1 MKPKSLMRRIDA
13 FWTARPD
20 EGLSLTDACAKF
32 GCTAEQFARA
42 VDKANRILG
51 LGMASEPMFRL
62 GPRVGARRKRKSGN
76 LPPIRPSASSSSI
89 FSGHAQRVRVG
100 ASSEPPPPTVVER
113 DGVDVRV
120 TRITPQETDEWKQ
133 REAARR
139 AAQFIPKPK
148 KSARTRSAKLVE
160 LIGEAASDLDA

>member
-20 EGLSLTDACAKF
+20 EGLTLAEACAKF
-32 GCTAEQFARA
+32 GCTGEQFARA
-42 VDKANRILG
+42 VAKANHVLG
-51 LGMASEPMFRL
+51 LGIGTEPFFR
-62 GPRVGARRKRKSGN
+62 PGARRAAMKKPAKGSRG
-76 LPPIRPSASSSSI
+76 LPIRANAASSTI
-89 FSGHAQRVRVG
+89 FSGHAARVKLGGGSPGPRI
-100 ASSEPPPPTVVER
+100 VER
-113 DGVDVRV
+113 DGGTVRV
-120 TRITPQETDEWKQ
+120 TSILPQETDEWKQ